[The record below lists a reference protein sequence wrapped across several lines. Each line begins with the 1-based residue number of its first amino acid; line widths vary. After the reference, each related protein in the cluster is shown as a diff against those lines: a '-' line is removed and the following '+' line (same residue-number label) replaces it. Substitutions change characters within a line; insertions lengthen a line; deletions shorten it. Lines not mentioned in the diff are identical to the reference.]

1 MKEDGKV
8 FALRLTEA
16 RTEKGIKQK
25 DAAEALGLSQALL
38 SHYENGIR
46 ECGLDFLGRAADY
59 YGVSVDYLLG
69 LTDAK
74 EAVLDLGDE
83 VGERLDEKG
92 KRMTGSVL
100 PTLCRKQILSGVN
113 LLYYMLEKIGSNE
126 LTSAVSDDIL
136 LAVYNGFRTAYLT
149 NPENEESFFGVRDGY
164 FAALVR
170 RRDEHL
176 GEIIRAAAKADGK
189 GVTEDDIEKEFG
201 ASLSAVNNMMKNC
214 EADLRRKKG

>member
-1 MKEDGKV
+1 MKEDNKV
-8 FALRLTEA
+8 FAERLTEA
-16 RTEKGIKQK
+16 RVEKGIKQK

-69 LTDAK
+69 LTDVK
-74 EAVLDLGDE
+74 EAVLDGDDE

-100 PTLCRKQILSGVN
+100 PTLCRKQIISGVN
-113 LLYYMLEKIGSNE
+113 LLYYMLEKTGSKE

-136 LAVYNGFRTAYLT
+136 LAVYNGFRTAYLC
-149 NPENEESFFGVRDGY
+149 NSENKESFFGVRDGY
-164 FAALVR
+164 FAALLR
-170 RRDEHL
+170 RREEHVA
-176 GEIIRAAAKADGK
+176 EIVRAGAKAEGK
-189 GVTEDDIEKEFG
+189 GVTEAEIEKEFG
-201 ASLSAVNNMMKNC
+201 ASLTAINNMMNTC
-214 EADLRRKKG
+214 EADSRRKKG